1 MRVEGNPK
9 HNGYY
14 TPAYR
19 VWANMKA
26 RCRNKNA
33 TGYANY
39 GKRGI
44 TYDPRWEQF
53 ENFLADM
60 GQPPSKKHQLD
71 RKENDGKYCKENC
84 RWATKSQQSLNRRL
98 FHNNQSG
105 LAGLHYEDRQKRWR
119 SRIYVNGIR
128 KILYT
133 GPDLFEAA
141 CVLISWRNHGTKQT
155 PHNRSDVSWF

>member
-1 MRVEGNPK
+1 MRLEGNPK

-33 TGYANY
+33 TGYSNY

-44 TYDPRWEQF
+44 TYDPSWEKF
-53 ENFLADM
+53 EEFLADM
-60 GQPPSKKHQLD
+60 GQPPSSKHQLD
-71 RKENDGKYCKENC
+71 RKDNDGNYCKENC
-84 RWATKSQQSLNRRL
+84 RWVTKPEQMLNRRL
-98 FHNNQSG
+98 FHTNQSG
-105 LAGLHYEDRQKRWR
+105 LAGLHYEADKGRWR
-119 SRIYVNGIR
+119 SRIYDNGAR

-133 GPDLFEAA
+133 GSDLFEAA
-141 CVLISWRNHGTKQT
+141 CALLSWRNHGSAKN
-155 PHNRSDVSWF
+155 PPNRSDLPWF